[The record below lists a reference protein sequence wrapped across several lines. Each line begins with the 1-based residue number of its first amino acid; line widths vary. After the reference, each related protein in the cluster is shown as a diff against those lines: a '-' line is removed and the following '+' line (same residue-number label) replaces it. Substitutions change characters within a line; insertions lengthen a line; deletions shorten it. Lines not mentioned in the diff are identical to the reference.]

1 MMKLTNNP
9 TKIKTLNAH
18 IALLMVLALLFSVFA
33 PFISSFAN
41 SDNIV
46 LKKEKDYLKIIK
58 K

>member
-9 TKIKTLNAH
+9 NKIKTLNAH

-46 LKKEKDYLKIIK
+46 LKL
-58 K
+58 